1 MRLPWDPE
9 AQREQRHAEPGARPR
24 GPPRLR
30 TGAGECGGSGARP
43 DLQRIIPAPR
53 PRGPAAGAPNRY
65 DATTS
70 EYGAGSS
77 IRLNPTQAQPNPGS
91 VWVGLGLVE
100 VR

>member
-30 TGAGECGGSGARP
+30 TGAGECRGSGARP
-43 DLQRIIPAPR
+43 DLQRTIPAPR

-65 DATTS
+65 DATT
-70 EYGAGSS
+70 AGVQEP
-77 IRLNPTQAQPNPGS
+77 ITRGLRRRGKPEGGQAQAQLHRVPG
-91 VWVGLGLVE
+91 L
-100 VR
+100 